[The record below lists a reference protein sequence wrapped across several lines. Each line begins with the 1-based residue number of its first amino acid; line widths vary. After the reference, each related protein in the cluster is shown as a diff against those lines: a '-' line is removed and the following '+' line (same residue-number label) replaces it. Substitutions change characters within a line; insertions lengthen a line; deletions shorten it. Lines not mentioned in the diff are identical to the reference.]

1 MAKKVTRDQRQAE
14 KQQKKSRIIRLLAGI
29 LLILAAAALVLGGIL
44 YFQKEKEKDAAAPDT
59 SGYEKT
65 LSAYYSAIVSSD
77 GKTMSQIMAPPEYWT
92 YYLETYDKTEEEVIE
107 NFAEGCNNTMSEWQS
122 EYGTDVKV
130 SYQIAGMSQQGQE
143 GLDEWNSDMK
153 EILGNDGAAVSEAV
167 TLEVQLTF
175 TGSAKTGSD
184 VVYPTLGKIGE
195 KWYLMSEDSEELK
208 GGTSQE

>member
-1 MAKKVTRDQRQAE
+1 MGKTMKNQKQLE
-14 KQQKKSRIIRLLAGI
+14 QQQKKSRRIRLFAGI
-29 LLILAAAALVLGGIL
+29 LLILAAAALVIGGIL
-44 YFQKEKEKDAAAPDT
+44 LFQKEKSADEAVPDA
-59 SGYEKT
+59 SGYEDT
-65 LSAYYSAIVSSD
+65 LSAYYSAIVSAD
-77 GKTMSQIMAPPEYWT
+77 GKTMSQLMAPPEYWT

-153 EILGNDGAAVSEAV
+153 ELLGNDGASVSEAV
-167 TLEVQLTF
+167 TLEVDLTF
-175 TGSAKTGSD
+175 TGSAKTGSN

-195 KWYLMSEDSEELK
+195 KWYIISEDSEELK
-208 GGTSQE
+208 GGSSQQ